1 MSRYKNTAFY
11 LILCFLYSFNL
22 FAQEKKIISVETA
35 ERKLPFGLAEKI
47 NKNRP
52 LVGVVLSGGG
62 SRGISQIGVLKALK
76 ENNIPIDIIVGTSMG
91 SIVGGL
97 YSSGYTLEE
106 LDSLLKAAD
115 WPSLLSLGDESSRKE
130 LFVDQKITED
140 NEIFALR
147 LDGLRPILPTSLNSG
162 QRLSNFLNL
171 LTLNAPIHVAK
182 NFDELLYKFRA
193 VSTDFITGES
203 IILEGGS
210 LSQALRASSSFSP
223 ILSPVRIDSMVL
235 VDGGLSANIPVEVAS
250 TLGGDF
256 IIAVN
261 TTSPLFTREDLTNP
275 LKVADQIV
283 SIPMNKLSSQQLLK
297 SDVVISP
304 ELKSITNISFSSE
317 TVDTV
322 IRIGY
327 DKAMEQM
334 DDIKRKINNRFDSST
349 VYNIE
354 YRTDALAWD
363 SPSIPPSDFT
373 LFESISDT
381 LSEKKITRY
390 LGELYATGNYDTL
403 FAEVIA
409 DSSEHS
415 GIFIKGRLNP
425 VVRDVFISGVSLI
438 DKAKI
443 DSIAAFL
450 KGRPYNA
457 KMAVR
462 QLISMLKIYRKAG
475 YSLAVIENASFDKG
489 SGTLNASISEGL
501 IYDVE
506 VDGYEKTQPSVIR
519 REFPLKKGN
528 YFKLESAEKGLAN
541 LRSTGLFDDVNISV
555 RRTPYGDIVR
565 VTVQERPSAIMRMGI
580 RGDSERQIQLS
591 LDIRDEN
598 VYGSATEL
606 GYTIAGGAKNFT
618 TIAEHKANRIFN
630 TYLTY
635 KIRGFYEYEDI
646 YTYSYDTTS
655 SNELD
660 RIQSGSYKQSF
671 YGFSLGVGTQME
683 RFGNVIFEGRF
694 QNDRIKDKGGNEE
707 NVLDINVLSF
717 KISSTIDS
725 RDQYPFAQNGFFVKT
740 YYETASSSAGG
751 QIGYTKF
758 VFDYSNYFTFLNYH
772 TFMPRFVL
780 GFADETLPLTRQF
793 SLGGQ
798 HNFYGLREYERR
810 GRQLLVGS
818 LEYRFKSPLPLL
830 FDTYFSARYD
840 LGSIWAN
847 REQIRF
853 KDLRHGAGVALSFST
868 PIGPAEFAVGK
879 SFNFAGRLSE
889 GNIKY
894 GQTVGYFSFG
904 YYLDH

>member
-1 MSRYKNTAFY
+1 MSIHKKTALY
-11 LILCFLYSFNL
+11 LLLCFLYSFNL

-35 ERKLPFGLAEKI
+35 VRKLPFGLAEKI

-52 LVGVVLSGGG
+52 LVGIVLSGGG
-62 SRGISQIGVLKALK
+62 SRGISQIGVLKALQ

-97 YSSGYTLEE
+97 YASGYTLDEM
-106 LDSLLKAAD
+106 DSLLKAAD
-115 WPSLLSLGDESSRKE
+115 WPSLLALGEEASRKE

-147 LDGLRPILPTSLNSG
+147 LDGLKPILPTSLNSG

-182 NFDELLYKFRA
+182 SFDELYYKFRA

-203 IILEGGS
+203 VILEGGS

-235 VDGGLSANIPVEVAS
+235 VDGGLSANIPVEVA
-250 TLGGDF
+250 TKLGGDF

-261 TTSPLFTREDLTNP
+261 TTTPLYTRDDLSNP
-275 LKVADQIV
+275 IKVADQIV
-283 SIPMNKLSSQQLLK
+283 SIPMSKLSMQQLEK

-304 ELKSITNISFSSE
+304 ALKDITNISFSSE

-322 IRIGY
+322 IHIGY
-327 DKAMEQM
+327 MKAMEQM
-334 DDIKRKINNRFDSST
+334 DDIKDKINRCFDSTTAYDISYRNDDLALNGPAMPDSYT
-349 VYNIE
+349 VFE
-354 YRTDALAWD
+354 HLA
-363 SPSIPPSDFT
+363 
-373 LFESISDT
+373 DT
-381 LSEKKITRY
+381 LSDRKIMRY
-390 LGELYATGNYDTL
+390 LGELYETGNYDTL
-403 FAEVIA
+403 FAEVITDTSA
-409 DSSEHS
+409 NS
-415 GIFIKGRLNP
+415 GVLIKGLYNP
-425 VVRDVFISGVSLI
+425 IVRDVFISGVSLV
-438 DKAKI
+438 DKSKI
-443 DSIAAFL
+443 DSIGALL
-450 KGRPYNA
+450 KGKPYNA
-457 KMAVR
+457 KIAVR
-462 QLISMLKIYRKAG
+462 RLIDMLKLYRKAG
-475 YSLAVIENASFDKG
+475 YSLAVIESASFDKG
-489 SGTLNASISEGL
+489 SGMLSASISEGL

-528 YFKLESAEKGLAN
+528 YFKLEGAEKGLAN
-541 LRSTGLFDDVNISV
+541 LRSTGLFDDVNVSV
-555 RRTPYGDIVR
+555 RKTPYGDIVR

-580 RGDSERQIQLS
+580 RGDNERQIQLS

-606 GYTIAGGAKNFT
+606 GYTIAGGSKNFS
-618 TIAEHKANRIFN
+618 TIVEHRANRIFS

-646 YTYSYDTTS
+646 ATYTYDTTS

-660 RIQSGSYKQSF
+660 RVQNGSYKQSF
-671 YGFSLGVGTQME
+671 FGFSLGLGAQME
-683 RFGNVIFEGRF
+683 RFGNVILEGRF
-694 QNDRIKDKGGNEE
+694 QNDRIKDKGGNAE
-707 NVLDINVLSF
+707 NEMDLNIFSLKV
-717 KISSTIDS
+717 SSTIDS
-725 RDQYPFAQNGFFVKT
+725 RDQYPFAESGFFVKSF
-740 YYETASSSAGG
+740 YETASSTLGG

-758 VFDYSNYFTFLNYH
+758 MFDYASYFSFLKYH
-772 TFMPRFVL
+772 TVTPRFVL
-780 GFADETLPLTRQF
+780 GSADETLPLSRQF

-818 LEYRFKSPLPLL
+818 LEYRFKSPIPLF
-830 FDTYFSARYD
+830 FDTYLSARYD
-840 LGSIWAN
+840 LGSVWAN

-853 KDLRHGAGVALSFST
+853 KDLRHGAGLALSFST

-879 SFNFAGRLSE
+879 SFNFAGKVSDA
-889 GNIKY
+889 NIKY
-894 GQTVGYFSFG
+894 GQTVAYFSFG